1 MPFTRCQCQAD
12 MLRLLLLQRCAEQC
26 EKHRTDQFH
35 VHVLPKVWKDKD
47 YARSWHNQ
55 TWPWR
60 KTWKM
65 NHIWGNSP
73 RQTALALGQP
83 TLQTGWMWGQG
94 LLRMPL
100 ELQKHPAER
109 DSTEGPGHPS
119 WSMNKCGAQQSLASC
134 VCMGESAL
142 GLFSISMGPL
152 QTEGLSET
160 QEELVRL
167 WEYWPSKQPVGIYLN
182 LCLVLFSLCSGKQY
196 SDCCL
201 VLIKLQGSNK
211 TNPD

>member
-12 MLRLLLLQRCAEQC
+12 MLRLPLLQRCAEQC

-134 VCMGESAL
+134 VCIGESAL
-142 GLFSISMGPL
+142 GLCFPFPWGLCKQRGWVRHRKSCYAYERTGLVNNQWGYIWISAWCYFLFARANSIL
-152 QTEGLSET
+152 TAA
-160 QEELVRL
+160 
-167 WEYWPSKQPVGIYLN
+167 
-182 LCLVLFSLCSGKQY
+182 
-196 SDCCL
+196 
-201 VLIKLQGSNK
+201 
-211 TNPD
+211 